1 MPHRDISE
9 LVPSL
14 GETCVCLCRIVST
27 MLSETSACRWQKK
40 SALGGRSFDGHSRP
54 KEDCIAAMLRLLAE
68 AISTGLIPKP
78 LVGMNHLRTTT
89 CKSPGFNTTR
99 IPLKVVLINS

>member
-1 MPHRDISE
+1 M
-9 LVPSL
+9 
-14 GETCVCLCRIVST
+14 
-27 MLSETSACRWQKK
+27 SASVESFPQCCQRPQPVGGKKK